1 MTRNLNEV
9 KEEEKKMCGARKAEI
24 MFCDLAIVYL
34 GRGQCGEKL

>member
-9 KEEEKKMCGARKAEI
+9 KEEEKKMYGSRKAQT

-34 GRGQCGEKL
+34 GRGPCGEKL